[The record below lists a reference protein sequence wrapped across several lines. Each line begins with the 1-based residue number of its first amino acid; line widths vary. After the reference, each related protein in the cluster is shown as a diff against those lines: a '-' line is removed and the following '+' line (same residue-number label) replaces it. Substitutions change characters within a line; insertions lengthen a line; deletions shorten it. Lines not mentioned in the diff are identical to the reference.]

1 MKKLVVFL
9 AAIILSG
16 VGVLGFANS
25 NTYAACSTDH
35 FMNLPAW
42 YDGLPG
48 ETNADGGC
56 SVKNPE
62 DEQQMKQYIW
72 TVALNIAST
81 IFGVAG
87 YLAVL
92 FVIYGGFQYML
103 SRGDPG
109 LAAKGKKTITNAV
122 IGIVICALA
131 STIAGAINEVVVAAR
146 ESGTDFFVTIANTA
160 IMWAGI
166 IAVVMIVVGGIYY
179 VSSNGDASKVIKAK
193 NTILYSVIG
202 LVITIVAAAIVNT
215 VLGALN

>member
-9 AAIILSG
+9 AVIMISC
-16 VGVLGFANS
+16 VGVLGFVGHS
-25 NTYAACSTDH
+25 TYATCTTDH

-48 ETNADGGC
+48 ETNSDGGC

-62 DEQQMKQYIW
+62 DEKQMKQYIW
-72 TVALNIAST
+72 TVALNIASI

-122 IGIVICALA
+122 IGIVICAMA
-131 STIAGAINEVVVAAR
+131 STIAGAVNEVMVAAR
-146 ESGTDFFVTIANTA
+146 DSGTDFFVTIANTA

-166 IAVVMIVVGGIYY
+166 ISVIMIVVGGIYY
-179 VSSNGDASKVIKAK
+179 ASSDGDASKVIKAK

-202 LVITIVAAAIVNT
+202 LIITIVAAAIVNT
-215 VLGALN
+215 ALGALN

>member
-1 MKKLVVFL
+1 MKKIKLLLALVFGLGIGVFGL
-9 AAIILSG
+9 MPQ
-16 VGVLGFANS
+16 
-25 NTYAACSTDH
+25 NTYAACDSNH

-48 ETNADGGC
+48 DTDAATGAC
-56 SVKNPE
+56 SVKTPDNE
-62 DEQQMKQYIW
+62 KEMKKYIW
-72 TVALNIAST
+72 TVALNITSI

-92 FVIYGGFQYML
+92 FVIYGGFLYML

-109 LAAKGKKTITNAV
+109 QAAKGKKTITNAI

-146 ESGTDFFVTIANTA
+146 DSGDFFVSIANTA

-166 IAVVMIVVGGIYY
+166 VSVIMIVVGGIYY
-179 VSSNGDASKVIKAK
+179 TSSNGEANKIVQAK
-193 NTILYSVIG
+193 NSIMFAIIG

-215 VLGALN
+215 VLGAL

>member
-1 MKKLVVFL
+1 MKKLAVFL
-9 AAIILSG
+9 AAIMISC
-16 VGVLGFANS
+16 VGVLGFVGHS
-25 NTYAACSTDH
+25 TYATCTTDH

-48 ETNADGGC
+48 ETNSDGGC

-62 DEQQMKQYIW
+62 DEKQMKQYIW
-72 TVALNIAST
+72 TVALNIASI

-122 IGIVICALA
+122 IGIVICAMA
-131 STIAGAINEVVVAAR
+131 STIAGAVNEVMVAAR
-146 ESGTDFFVTIANTA
+146 DSGTDFFVTIANTA

-166 IAVVMIVVGGIYY
+166 ISVIMIVVGGIYY
-179 VSSNGDASKVIKAK
+179 ASSDGDASKVIKAK

-202 LVITIVAAAIVNT
+202 LIITIVAAAIVNT
-215 VLGALN
+215 ALGALN